1 MDRWLIVSRDISI
14 YVKNKKFTPSSY
26 YRVMQYITFFKDKNI
41 VVREAIPDY
50 LYEDYINRNSQSLI
64 INKIKNF
71 SYFIYIVARIM
82 YFLIADIINK
92 PKNIIVSK
100 ALIPRYQI
108 KPVLYLLKKLSKQT
122 NLIWD
127 FDDNILENKQI
138 SKKEF
143 HLLEENSASII
154 VTSNILKELINPLFR
169 GKVLILPTTDRTL
182 KLGNLEEIIDRRKAT
197 FETTI
202 NIVWLATSGNLIH
215 LQEVLKE
222 IDHFA
227 FVMSKSAGKQVVL
240 KVICD
245 KPLEETTEKLVVENI
260 KWSRHI
266 VDREFESSH
275 IGIMP
280 LIDNEFTRGKGGFKL
295 IQYQLAGLPIIA
307 SDVGYN
313 RSIYN
318 GEVGILVKNKNEWT
332 NALIKT
338 TSSKKVWEKYSRN
351 SIKNA
356 KTNYSPE
363 NNLDFWMKIIK

>member
-26 YRVMQYITFFKDKNI
+26 YRVMQYMTFFEEKNV

-50 LYEDYINRNSQSLI
+50 LYEDYINRNSNSLI
-64 INKIKNF
+64 VNRIKNI
-71 SYFIYIVARIM
+71 SYFIYIALRIM
-82 YFLIADIINK
+82 YFLINDLIKK
-92 PKNIIVSK
+92 PKNVIVSK
-100 ALIPRYQI
+100 SIIPRYHI
-108 KPVLYLLKKLSKQT
+108 KPILYLLKKLSKQT

-138 SKKEF
+138 SKGEF
-143 HLLEENSASII
+143 QLLEKNSASII
-154 VTSNILKELINPLFR
+154 VTSNILKKLINPMFR
-169 GKVLILPTTDRTL
+169 EKVLILPTTDRTI
-182 KLGNLEEIIDRRKAT
+182 KIDNLEEIIDKRKAA
-197 FETTI
+197 FETKI
-202 NIVWLATSGNLIH
+202 NLVWLATSGNLIH
-215 LQEVLKE
+215 LKDILKE
-222 IDHFA
+222 IEYFA
-227 FVMSKSAGKQVVL
+227 FIMRKSYKKQVVL

-245 KPLEETTEKLVVENI
+245 KPLEETTEKLEIENI

-266 VDREFESSH
+266 VEREFENSH

-313 RSIYN
+313 KSIYN
-318 GEVGILVKNKNEWT
+318 GEVGVLVKSKNEWT
-332 NALIKT
+332 NALIKAT
-338 TSSKKVWEKYSRN
+338 CSTEVWEKYSRN

-356 KTNYSPE
+356 KINYSPD
-363 NNLDFWMKIIK
+363 NNLKTWMKIIK